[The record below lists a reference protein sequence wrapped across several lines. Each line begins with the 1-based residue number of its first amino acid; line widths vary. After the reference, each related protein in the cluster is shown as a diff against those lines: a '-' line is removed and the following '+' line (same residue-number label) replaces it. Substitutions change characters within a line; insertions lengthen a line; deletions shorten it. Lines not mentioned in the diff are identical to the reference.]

1 MQFELVVEAITMNPI
16 IAHCNKCYV
25 VPSSGTRS
33 KYFLTSCGNVYC
45 QKCLSQGVCKCG
57 KNCSSRPISNPSVI
71 NFFQDNAPKVS
82 SLLKS
87 LNFQSKRYNIF
98 YKYTEARYKSMTRAL
113 KERDIKIQT
122 LESQIAERLNA
133 IDQMKQELK
142 QQKELAQTQKQ
153 RQQQNFSFQDD
164 NLMEL
169 SFATTA
175 VNNAISSDNSH
186 SRLF

>member
-1 MQFELVVEAITMNPI
+1 
-16 IAHCNKCYV
+16 
-25 VPSSGTRS
+25 
-33 KYFLTSCGNVYC
+33 
-45 QKCLSQGVCKCG
+45 
-57 KNCSSRPISNPSVI
+57 
-71 NFFQDNAPKVS
+71 
-82 SLLKS
+82 
-87 LNFQSKRYNIF
+87 
-98 YKYTEARYKSMTRAL
+98 MTRAL

-142 QQKELAQTQKQ
+142 QQNELAQTQKQRQ